1 MLCQVILWS
10 TFVVYLHTKVLPSF
24 VRTFVPTYAKVLPSF
39 VRTYVHTFHRSST
52 YIRTKVF
59 FIYLKYE
66 GTENT
71 KVDYEGTKVDTNEG
85 TKVRRY
91 EGMFFV
97 MTACERMKPDQPLL
111 RGIYLRRRQS
121 WPMYRWDF
129 DEYVVKPDCN
139 SLDVVHTVFYL
150 RNTCM
155 SWTSSDE

>member
-39 VRTYVHTFHRSST
+39 VRSYVRT
-52 YIRTKVF
+52 YIPSTDQVRTNEGIF
-59 FIYLKYE
+59 YGIFYLRIIIKYEARYGKYE
-66 GTENT
+66 GRLRR
-71 KVDYEGTKVDTNEG
+71 YEGRYRLR

-121 WPMYRWDF
+121 WPMYRKKF
-129 DEYVVKPDCN
+129 GFKPW
-139 SLDVVHTVFYL
+139 FK
-150 RNTCM
+150 
-155 SWTSSDE
+155 